1 MVKVEDL
8 AEKDL
13 STTFTSILL
22 SSPEAYN
29 LTESDGARSTYVMAV
44 SRAAS
49 RAPLFVSAVI
59 FDSQGPAEK
68 EQRRTMLDQRGR

>member
-1 MVKVEDL
+1 MVKVDDL

-13 STTFTSILL
+13 STTFMNILL

-29 LTESDGARSTYVMAV
+29 LTESDGARSAYVMAV

-59 FDSQGPAEK
+59 FDSQGPAGK
-68 EQRRTMLDQRGR
+68 KNRRTTL